1 MNKQKQNLK
10 LTVFKR
16 WSGKRFAVFC
26 SLKRTIKIG
35 CLLVVYLKFAN
46 PGMVLAQEPGGTVD
60 QSYDLEE
67 IEVTEDIKPA
77 SYSEVAR
84 VVLSI
89 GRETIERAAV
99 SSINE
104 LIELAANVDIRQ
116 RGIDG
121 AQADV
126 SIRGGS
132 FDQVLILLNGVN
144 ITDPQTGH
152 HNLNLP
158 IDFSAIERIEILKG
172 PGAWRFGPGAFSGA
186 INIVT
191 RQVKENFLYLGA
203 EAGSYQ
209 MHGEKLLLSVINQN
223 LGHLLSANHLQTD
236 GHTLNTDFRY
246 NNLFY
251 RASYAKEPYSLG
263 FQLGYT
269 HKAFGANSYYS
280 PKFPNQYEE
289 TNTLF
294 SSVEFRIKAKQLIL
308 EPKVYYRRN
317 NDRFLLMRDQPAL
330 YSNFHTTESWGSNLL
345 ANYLFNSQS
354 VSTLGFDVRSE
365 TIFSTNLGELASNP
379 VYSPMNDSILL
390 NHFHSRSQ
398 WSVFLGH
405 KFYFSQITLSGGI
418 NFTRNSDLGLKWFV
432 YPGMDM
438 VFKLGN
444 YTSLNASIS
453 KSMRLPSYTDLFY
466 QGPAN
471 EGNPALKPE
480 ETLGYELG
488 YKYEGKWMTS
498 YITGF
503 HSKAYHLID
512 WVKEKPEDKWRTINY
527 SRINSTGIEMAMQV
541 NMKKVFKNRRVVNHI
556 SVQYTYL
563 VQDKIKQDYLSNY
576 ALNYLKHRIDV
587 SLDLQIVR
595 NLTANWHFAWQDR
608 YGTYEQYSNQQFVQR
623 AEYNPFSLVDL
634 KVNWKHKDWV
644 IFCSVN
650 NLFNIEYIDYG
661 NIIQPGRYYK
671 IGVSKQFD
679 LSKSAD

>member
-1 MNKQKQNLK
+1 MNKQKQNQM

-46 PGMVLAQEPGGTVD
+46 PGTVLAQEPEGPVYK
-60 QSYDLEE
+60 SYDLEE
-67 IEVTEDIKPA
+67 IDITEDIKPA

-84 VVLSI
+84 VVQSI
-89 GRETIERAAV
+89 GREEIERAAV

-116 RGIDG
+116 RGSNG

-132 FDQVLILLNGVN
+132 FDQVLLLLNGVN

-158 IDFSAIERIEILKG
+158 VDFSAIERIEILKG

-191 RQVKENFLYLGA
+191 RSVKENFLYLGA

-209 MHGEKLLLSVINQN
+209 MHGEKLLLSVLHQN
-223 LGHLLSANHLQTD
+223 TGHLLSANHLQTD
-236 GHTLNTDFRY
+236 GHIQNTDFRY

-251 RASYAKEPYSLG
+251 RVSRSNDTYSLG
-263 FQLGYT
+263 VQLGYT
-269 HKAFGANSYYS
+269 EKAFGANSFYS

-294 SSVEFRIKAKQLIL
+294 SSFEFRIKAKQLIL

-317 NDRFLLMRDQPAL
+317 NDHFLLMRDQPAL

-345 ANYLFNSQS
+345 ANYLHSLKS
-354 VSTLGFDVRSE
+354 VSTLGFDVRTE
-365 TIFSTNLGELASNP
+365 TIYSTNLGEVASNP
-379 VYSPMNDSILL
+379 VFCPMNDSILL
-390 NHFHSRSQ
+390 NRFHSRAQ

-405 KFYFSQITLSGGI
+405 KYYFSKVTLSGGI

-432 YPGMDM
+432 YPGLDM
-438 VFKLGN
+438 VIKLGS
-444 YTSLNASIS
+444 YSHLKASIS
-453 KSMRLPSYTDLFY
+453 KSMRMPSYTDLFY
-466 QGPAN
+466 QGPNN

-480 ETLGYELG
+480 EIIGYELG
-488 YKYEGKWMTS
+488 YKFEYNWMKS
-498 YITGF
+498 SLTGF
-503 HSKAYHLID
+503 YSGAYHLID
-512 WVKEKPEDKWRTINY
+512 WVKEKPEEKWRTINY
-527 SRINSTGIEMAMQV
+527 SRINTSGIEVAMQA
-541 NMKKVFKNRRVVNHI
+541 NLEKAFKNHVFVNNI

-563 VQDKIKQDYLSNY
+563 LQDKAEQEYLSNY
-576 ALNYLKHRIDV
+576 ALNYLKHRIDI
-587 SLDLQIVR
+587 SLDHQLMN
-595 NLTANWHFAWQDR
+595 NLTVNWHFSWQDR
-608 YGTYEQYSNQQFVQR
+608 FGTYEEYENQQFVQLSD
-623 AEYNPFSLVDL
+623 YKPFYLINL
-634 KVNWKHKDWV
+634 KANLKYRGWMVSGS
-644 IFCSVN
+644 IN
-650 NLFNIEYIDYG
+650 NLINIEYIDYG
-661 NIIQPGRYYK
+661 NIRQPGRWYK
-671 IGVSKQFD
+671 IGISKQFG
-679 LSKSAD
+679 LSK